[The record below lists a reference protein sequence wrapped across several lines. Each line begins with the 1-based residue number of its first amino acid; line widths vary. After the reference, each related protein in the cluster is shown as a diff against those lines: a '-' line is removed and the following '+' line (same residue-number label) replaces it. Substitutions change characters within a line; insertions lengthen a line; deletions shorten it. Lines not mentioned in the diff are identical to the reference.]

1 MLKNVSGT
9 SNYTP
14 LYTSTPDPMIEL
26 ADKWEREARR
36 KILSSKLQNDIP
48 SQRPT
53 GEALIQHGAICYFN
67 CAQELRRILNGQ
79 RPSGR
84 VTDRPLPASV
94 SENTASKTAM
104 QRLCEG

>member
-1 MLKNVSGT
+1 MLKNMSET
-9 SNYTP
+9 RIPSP
-14 LYTSTPDPMIEL
+14 PDPLIEL

-67 CAQELRRILNGQ
+67 CAQELRRVLNGQ
-79 RPSGR
+79 